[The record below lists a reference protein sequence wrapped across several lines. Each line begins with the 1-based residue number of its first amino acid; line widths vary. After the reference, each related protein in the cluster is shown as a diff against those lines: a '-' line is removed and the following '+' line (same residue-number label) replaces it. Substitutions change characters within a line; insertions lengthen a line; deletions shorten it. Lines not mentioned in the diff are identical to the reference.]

1 MIQRLVLALEAR
13 MNPERALSGTQTA
26 ARPLCPARV
35 ATARP
40 NTVRR
45 SVAAHFKE
53 IKPRSTQLF
62 CKNSLR
68 GGPGGA
74 RPSRFGKLSM
84 RLRTQRE
91 LSTENVRK
99 PVDKP
104 TKNATSR

>member
-1 MIQRLVLALEAR
+1 L
-13 MNPERALSGTQTA
+13 P
-26 ARPLCPARV
+26 PRV

-40 NTVRR
+40 NSVRR
-45 SVAAHFKE
+45 NVTAHFKE
-53 IKPRSTQLF
+53 IKPRSTQFF

-74 RPSRFGKLSM
+74 GLSRFGKLSM

-91 LSTENVRK
+91 LSTENVHK